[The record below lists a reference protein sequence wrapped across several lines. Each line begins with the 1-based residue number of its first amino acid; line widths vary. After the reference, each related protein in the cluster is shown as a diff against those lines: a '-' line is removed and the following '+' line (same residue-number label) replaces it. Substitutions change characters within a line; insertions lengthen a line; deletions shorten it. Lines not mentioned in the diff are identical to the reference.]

1 LHFINVF
8 FIKFALYFG
17 YIVPVAIL
25 IIVNLLI
32 IYKAT
37 QFSRAQKALGNT
49 NNTNQE
55 SERKK
60 AQMTKTILFLT
71 FFYIALSFPIQIY
84 AGYIYVNVDQ
94 YSFGQM
100 TSNIINFAQYFYP
113 SFHIIIL
120 YFSNKRFSIEFKR
133 RGVLFRRSILRT
145 LSYI

>member
-1 LHFINVF
+1 MNF
-8 FIKFALYFG
+8 FKKFALYFG

-25 IIVNLLI
+25 IIVNILI

-37 QFSRAQKALGNT
+37 EFSRAQKALGNI
-49 NNTNQE
+49 NISNLE

-60 AQMTKTILFLT
+60 AHMTKTILFLT
-71 FFYIALSFPIQIY
+71 AFYIALSLPLQIY
-84 AGYIYVNVDQ
+84 AGYLYVCVDQ
-94 YSFGQM
+94 LIFGQM
-100 TSNIINFAQYFYP
+100 ISNIINFFQYFYS
-113 SFHIIIL
+113 SFQIIIL